1 MGTTASDARYDHQS
15 TGVSAGPDAAD
26 GRDFPIAR
34 LEAVLSLASGPGLD
48 MAMPQFYP
56 QPGEKIADVQK
67 QLTERK
73 TQLAKA
79 FTRWEELE

>member
-15 TGVSAGPDAAD
+15 MGISAGPDAAA
-26 GRDFPIAR
+26 GRVYPIAR
-34 LEAVLSLASGPGLD
+34 LEALMSLASGPGLD
-48 MAMPQFYP
+48 MAMPQFYQ
-56 QPGEKIADVQK
+56 QPDEKIAQVQK
-67 QLTERK
+67 QLAKRK